1 MPLKKLKL
9 ETVLIDILNQHTQD
23 PTFNP
28 LAVTYEGTELFD
40 HKSIFD
46 QFAYN
51 YSSYTVLVSTIY
63 QPTVAFFV
71 NLWNAY
77 VNETA
82 GQLARQLAAMAA
94 EYDPIS
100 NYDLTE
106 KYADSKKEGKKTDTT
121 TPTGGTHTETSVK
134 RFGIESTTGE
144 NSDKTIT
151 ESTPMQ
157 GTKSELEKTFVND
170 QTATIDSTTLTG
182 NEVNEHFIRRFGN
195 VGVTQNSQ
203 MITAEVEMRRIS
215 LLRDYVREFV
225 CRYCF
230 SVGGTNYECD
240 SV

>member
-1 MPLKKLKL
+1 MPLKKMKL
-9 ETVLIDILNQHTQD
+9 EEILTDILNQHTQD
-23 PTFNP
+23 PSFVP
-28 LAVTYEGTELFD
+28 LAVDLDGVVLFKHED
-40 HKSIFD
+40 IFN

-51 YSSYTVLVSTIY
+51 YSSYSGVVSSIY
-63 QPTVAFFV
+63 RPTTAFFC
-71 NLWNAY
+71 NLWAAY
-77 VNETA
+77 VKETA
-82 GQLARQLAAMAA
+82 GQLARQLEAMAA

-121 TPTGGTHTETSVK
+121 TPTGGTHTETTVK

-203 MITAEVEMRRIS
+203 MITAEVEMRKIS

-230 SVGGTNYECD
+230 SVGGTKYDCD